1 LLSRE
6 NWNAF
11 TKKIKIPFCF
21 ATIEKK
27 DEERQTRKQNLWLE
41 VKEIKT
47 KTIQTKKTFKLRLKN
62 TKE

>member
-6 NWNAF
+6 NCNAF

-27 DEERQTRKQNLWLE
+27 DEERQTRKQNFWLE
-41 VKEIKT
+41 VEETKT
-47 KTIQTKKTFKLRLKN
+47 KTIQTKKLLN
-62 TKE
+62 